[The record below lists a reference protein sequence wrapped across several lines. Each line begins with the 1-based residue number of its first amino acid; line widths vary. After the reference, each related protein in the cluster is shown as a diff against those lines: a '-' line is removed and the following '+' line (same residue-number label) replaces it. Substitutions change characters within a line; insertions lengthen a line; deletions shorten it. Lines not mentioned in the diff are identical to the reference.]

1 MLMNAGDTYSDV
13 VIFQQEDVEAF
24 ARITGDYNP
33 VHFSDQEKTSGTTD
47 RAIVHGMLAASA
59 FGKVLGM
66 VFPGKGSVVLYRE
79 ITFVRPVL
87 VGQHYTMNFK
97 ITGIDHVNSEG
108 VIKSSLKNDKGQIC
122 MNILSRIRNAPAFSF
137 HQ

>member
-1 MLMNAGDTYSDV
+1 MLNEGDTYTDV

-33 VHFSDQEKTSGTTD
+33 VHFSDHDKTDGMSG
-47 RAIVHGMLAASA
+47 RAVVHGMLAASA

-66 VFPGKGSVVLYRE
+66 VFPGKESVVLYRE
-79 ITFVRPVL
+79 ITFVRPVF
-87 VGQHYTMNFK
+87 VGLLYTMNFK
-97 ITGIDHVNSEG
+97 ITGIDHANSEG
-108 VIKSSLKNDKGQIC
+108 VIKSSLKNEKGQIC
-122 MNILSRIRNAPAFSF
+122 IHILSRIRNTRAFSF